1 MKYLK
6 SCSLASSSSLSSAS
20 FILLSVVPTLFL
32 VAVVAVLVLV
42 SVCRVGH
49 AASTSNALSSPCN
62 SSDANSSAYRSC
74 ATAANLPKEHWFGLL
89 SFVFAIFWCACFGF
103 KFPENIVRCPRP
115 ETNKRPRQKAHAC
128 PLQRDIILWQEL
140 LFDVGTTN
148 GTVRSSISVL
158 LGKSTILSH
167 VCGDITAV
175 VAVFDVRSL
184 GAVSNPSPSA
194 GFLEQGLH

>member
-62 SSDANSSAYRSC
+62 SSDANSSA
-74 ATAANLPKEHWFGLL
+74 
-89 SFVFAIFWCACFGF
+89 
-103 KFPENIVRCPRP
+103 
-115 ETNKRPRQKAHAC
+115 
-128 PLQRDIILWQEL
+128 
-140 LFDVGTTN
+140 
-148 GTVRSSISVL
+148 
-158 LGKSTILSH
+158 
-167 VCGDITAV
+167 
-175 VAVFDVRSL
+175 
-184 GAVSNPSPSA
+184 
-194 GFLEQGLH
+194 